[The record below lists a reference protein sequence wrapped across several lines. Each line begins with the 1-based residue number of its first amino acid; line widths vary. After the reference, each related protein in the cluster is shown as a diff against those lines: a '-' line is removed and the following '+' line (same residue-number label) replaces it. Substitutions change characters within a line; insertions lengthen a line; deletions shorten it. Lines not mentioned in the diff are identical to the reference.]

1 DGGLGFKDLET
12 FNHALL
18 AKQTW
23 RLLHDPELLLA
34 KIYKAKYYPNSS
46 LMQAGKGSNPSW
58 GWKDIL
64 KGRDII
70 KVGYRWQVGDGVHIN
85 PFLDHWIPSFPYFVP
100 ILKLRDSIVDIPLS
114 VADRIFNGC
123 WDENKIRSIFRED
136 SINQILS
143 IPIPRRQVMDK
154 IIWQFVASVKY
165 SVQSGYEVAKEIM
178 AELPQY
184 EPVDVVDSKVWK
196 GIWKTEIQPKFHF
209 ILWRIL
215 QRSLPVRAELNYRGL
230 EIPTYSRFV
239 EMRKKQLSTCSSTV
253 FLRSRWL
260 ICVICQ
266 FVVIKVLPLCTHG
279 GKLLKNI

>member
-1 DGGLGFKDLET
+1 VSWEKLCLPKEDGGLGFKDLET

-100 ILKLRDSIVDIPLS
+100 ILKL
-114 VADRIFNGC
+114 
-123 WDENKIRSIFRED
+123 ED